1 MYLQWLAD
9 FTLVVHTLFV
19 AFVVLGFALI
29 LVGLWRG
36 WAWVRRPGFRYLH
49 LAAILVV
56 VVQAWF
62 GIECPLTTLENAL
75 RVRAGG
81 TGYQASF
88 IQDWLYRILYYQ
100 ASPWV
105 FTVAYTLFGAAV
117 ALVWRFAPPTSA
129 ANGSHGLDCKDERIH
144 VPTPRRD

>member
-9 FTLVVHTLFV
+9 LTLVFHTLFV
-19 AFVVLGFALI
+19 AFVVLGFMLI

-62 GIECPLTTLENAL
+62 GIECPLTTLESAL
-75 RVRAGG
+75 RTRAGEA
-81 TGYQASF
+81 GYGATF
-88 IQDWLYRILYYQ
+88 IQDWLYRILYYR
-100 ASPWV
+100 AETRV
-105 FTVAYTLFGAAV
+105 FTLVYTLFGGAV
-117 ALVWRFAPPTSA
+117 ALVWWFAPPRLRRP
-129 ANGSHGLDCKDERIH
+129 HRDPLD
-144 VPTPRRD
+144 